1 MLMIK
6 LFMNLFK
13 IKLSNY
19 GINEEIINAI
29 KIIYSNAKIKIS
41 SNDDYIN
48 INNGKLQGSLLSPIL
63 FNIYINDLIKDLD
76 YIAFEILAY
85 ADDLCVLCQDKNE
98 LIRVI
103 KRIDLWS
110 RENGINVN
118 RKKVEY
124 LL

>member
-1 MLMIK
+1 MVIEKNNSMLKKVKEISNFYEDIK
-6 LFMNLFK
+6 N
-13 IKLSNY
+13 
-19 GINEEIINAI
+19 NEEINAI

-48 INNGKLQGSLLSPIL
+48 INNGVLQGSLLSPIL
-63 FNIYINDLIKDLD
+63 FNVCINDLIEDLD

-85 ADDLCVLCQDKNE
+85 ADDLFVLCQDKNE

-118 RKKVEY
+118 
-124 LL
+124 